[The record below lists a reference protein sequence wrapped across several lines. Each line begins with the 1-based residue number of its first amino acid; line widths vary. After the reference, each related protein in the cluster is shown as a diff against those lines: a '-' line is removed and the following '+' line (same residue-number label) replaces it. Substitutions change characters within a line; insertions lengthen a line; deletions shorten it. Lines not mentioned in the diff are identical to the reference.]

1 MIYTINLSLPRKK
14 VLRSYDNIMF
24 EIKYKNINISKLFKV
39 SAGISILALLSS
51 SDTFA
56 KDIVIKEFNG
66 KIEEV
71 FKTLGYPTFDAIYQ
85 MIKMGDLAYG
95 HVD

>member
-1 MIYTINLSLPRKK
+1 MIYTINLSSPRKK
-14 VLRSYDNIMF
+14 ILRSYDNIMF
-24 EIKYKNINISKLFKV
+24 EIKYKNVSISKILKV
-39 SAGISILALLSS
+39 SAGVSLLVLLSS

-56 KDIVIKEFNG
+56 KDIVIEESKG
-66 KIEEV
+66 KIDEA

-85 MIKMGDLAYG
+85 MIKMGNLAYG